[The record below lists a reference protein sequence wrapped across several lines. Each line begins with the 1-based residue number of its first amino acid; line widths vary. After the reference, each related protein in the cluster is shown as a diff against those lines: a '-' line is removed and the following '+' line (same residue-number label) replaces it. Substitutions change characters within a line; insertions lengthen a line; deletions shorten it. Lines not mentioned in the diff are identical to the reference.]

1 MDTKALRKDIINK
14 IKNSLE
20 DDVILDIA
28 RMLKVAENT
37 EIIFSEEQTL
47 AIEKSIKSYEQ
58 GNYVTDEVAEA
69 KIQQWL
75 KD

>member
-1 MDTKALRKDIINK
+1 MDTKALRKDIIEK
-14 IKNSLE
+14 VKNSLE

-37 EIIFSEEQTL
+37 EIVLSEEQTL
-47 AIEKSIKSYEQ
+47 TIEKTIKSYKE
-58 GNYVTDEVAEA
+58 GNYITNEVAE
-69 KIQQWL
+69 KNIQQWL